1 MSQSGQT
8 PVRKKKNNQMQMMGI
23 LIAIIVVL
31 TATVLI
37 IVLSNSPNQNKPGT
51 ENQSARDTAGNKPGT
66 QAPETVYVEKTEK
79 KNGDGDTY
87 AGTLPG
93 KYPEVSLRELTFD
106 DIRGKHV
113 WEVILMRNE
122 VYARY
127 GYKFKL
133 SWELKDHFNSQPWY
147 TPRYDNV
154 DQMLTP
160 LEKKNVNFL
169 VLHTPKYDINNI
181 KGSNT
186 YVR

>member
-1 MSQSGQT
+1 MLQSDQT

-23 LIAIIVVL
+23 LVAIIVVL

-37 IVLSNSPNQNKPGT
+37 IVLSNSPNQNKPGA
-51 ENQSARDTAGNKPGT
+51 ENQSVRDTSAGKPGT
-66 QAPETVYVEKTEK
+66 QAPETVYVEKPDK
-79 KNGDGDTY
+79 KNGGEETY

-93 KYPEVSLRELTFD
+93 KYPEVSLREITFD

-133 SWELKDHFNSQPWY
+133 SQELKDHFNSQPWY
-147 TPRYDNV
+147 TPRYENV